1 MYSNLIF
8 KTTAPCIKLLVF
20 SDLDNTPTSSVSGCC
35 SVGCVVAPSLPACLD
50 GPHHTNSQCLV
61 RKLCCPATSSMHKIS
76 LTYKQNGGFPREN
89 LVITTRP
96 LC

>member
-61 RKLCCPATSSMHKIS
+61 
-76 LTYKQNGGFPREN
+76 
-89 LVITTRP
+89 
-96 LC
+96 